1 MSLLREIQ
9 AALLAGEE
17 IGPVLLK
24 LRFLAARLGSGLLE
38 EWVKHESEG
47 YPADVKVP
55 DYRKIGV
62 SYTGTFFGPLG
73 ASIRNAPIPPFLIEK
88 FAGKRWVHYEV
99 RQSVASIDDLVN
111 AQNDAGTLQIEA
123 SNLILLLQGKIYE
136 NYACNS
142 VTGTIGKAALT
153 ELQNAVRMRVME
165 LTIQIEKSVPAAA
178 EITLGPP
185 APTSV
190 VKDGDMVTQI
200 TQQIIHGNYTNVMN
214 TGENASIRVN
224 LVKGDR
230 DATINALV
238 EAGFPA
244 VDAAEFSEILASE
257 KPESDNEPFGKKAKI
272 WITSQIGKAFDGT
285 WKIGVAVATK
295 VLTEAA
301 KRYYGLG

>member
-1 MSLLREIQ
+1 
-9 AALLAGEE
+9 
-17 IGPVLLK
+17 
-24 LRFLAARLGSGLLE
+24 
-38 EWVKHESEG
+38 
-47 YPADVKVP
+47 
-55 DYRKIGV
+55 
-62 SYTGTFFGPLG
+62 
-73 ASIRNAPIPPFLIEK
+73 
-88 FAGKRWVHYEV
+88 
-99 RQSVASIDDLVN
+99 
-111 AQNDAGTLQIEA
+111 
-123 SNLILLLQGKIYE
+123 
-136 NYACNS
+136 
-142 VTGTIGKAALT
+142 
-153 ELQNAVRMRVME
+153 ME